1 MIKARLAL
9 VAVTLFSLSGIASA
23 ADKADGIEYLDSAQ
37 DIEAVDQGLRDA
49 LDGKG
54 LTLFTVID
62 HAANAEKAGLSLPA
76 TRTFVF
82 GNPKVGTPMMACQG
96 SIALD
101 LPQKMVLRQQG
112 DGTRLE
118 WNSPHYLAERH
129 QLGGCELPLDKVAG
143 ILESVAQEAATP

>member
-9 VAVTLFSLSGIASA
+9 VAVTLFSLSGIAA
-23 ADKADGIEYLDSAQ
+23 ACDRADGIVHLDSAQ

-62 HAANAEKAGLSLPA
+62 HAANAERAGLSLPP

-82 GNPKVGTPMMACQG
+82 GNPGVGTPMMACRG
-96 SIALD
+96 SMALD
-101 LPQKMVLRQQG
+101 LPQKMVIRQHG
-112 DGTRLE
+112 DGSRLE
-118 WNSPHYLAERH
+118 WNSPLYLAERH
-129 QLGGCELPLDKVAG
+129 ALTDCELPLDKVAG
-143 ILESVAQEAATP
+143 ILEAVAQEAAAP